1 MTYEVNCKMY
11 DLELRNSVKSGHSVN
26 LSGKT
31 VAYISQ
37 NVTTRTASRLPSI
50 PNHLRVVDG

>member
-1 MTYEVNCKMY
+1 MTYEVNCRMY
-11 DLELRNSVKSGHSVN
+11 DQELRRKSVIEGHTVN

-37 NVTTRTASRLPSI
+37 KVTTRTASPFAFDPESLDSS
-50 PNHLRVVDG
+50 

>member
-11 DLELRNSVKSGHSVN
+11 DLELRRKSGHSVN

-37 NVTTRTASRLPSI
+37 KVTTRTASPFAFDPESLESS
-50 PNHLRVVDG
+50 

>member
-1 MTYEVNCKMY
+1 MTYEVNCRMY
-11 DLELRNSVKSGHSVN
+11 DQELRRKSVIEGHTVN

-37 NVTTRTASRLPSI
+37 KVTTRTASPFAFDPESLESS
-50 PNHLRVVDG
+50 